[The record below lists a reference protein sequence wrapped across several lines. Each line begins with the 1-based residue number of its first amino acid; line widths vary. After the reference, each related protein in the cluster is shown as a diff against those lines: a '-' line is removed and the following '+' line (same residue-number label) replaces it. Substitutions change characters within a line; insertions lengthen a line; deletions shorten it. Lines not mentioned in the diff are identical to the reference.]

1 MTTLPQSTTLTRVPQ
16 RAPRA
21 LAVGGHPAGMMAPVQ
36 QPNAFAM
43 SGADV
48 WRIIRGNI
56 WLILVLLIISAIG
69 GFALNYYLSKN
80 HSRYT
85 AVGLIQIQQSNPM
98 TITAEARPTDRLDIG
113 TLAIE
118 QKSQVAMIRHESLL
132 MKVLAN
138 REEIR
143 KTDWFKGFG
152 GNPVKAKEDLLD
164 KLDVIAIPE
173 TRLVSVAMSYSKPED
188 CKTIVQEI
196 VQQHLDDQRQASQ
209 NKILERSQALNNL
222 KQRYSFRLRDLGQDL
237 RDKAI
242 KLSIDGMGTPGRLS
256 TKEIELSDLLKKQFE
271 YQSTANEAK
280 GALES
285 ALAQDQQGAE
295 LAGIGR
301 MLETDQEINLLKN
314 TVMQLEMGIEQQ
326 KSNLGKEHRN
336 VISLERQL
344 EVTRKKLEDTQAS
357 ARAKATAAYIEQ
369 LKGAAEAAT
378 VAVKGVNEQINQ
390 AKQDLGDL
398 TYQMSQY
405 LTAKDEEKTTREYL
419 TQVTKQLD
427 EISNIENRKEDS
439 GLVWAVQPETPDTP
453 SFPKLPITMAVAVT
467 LGLALSLAIAF
478 LRELTDTSVRSPRD
492 IARVGELTLLGLVP
506 HEDDDPQV
514 AGAPLPLVIFQAPHS
529 MLAEQYRQLRSRL
542 QHAASLDSTRSI
554 LITSPSPEDGKTTVA
569 CNLAA
574 GLALNGRRILLVDAN
589 FRRPELHRVFSV
601 DNSTGFSSALSSLD
615 AFPSSVVQTQ
625 VPNLDVMPS
634 GPRPPNGTELLE
646 SQLLNDFI
654 ERALEEY
661 DHVIF
666 DSGPLLFVSE
676 SVALAPRVDGVVT
689 VVRARQNSRGLLQR
703 MRDTLRQAR
712 AEHIGVVLNAVR
724 SQAGGYYNRNIKT
737 YYAYSNYNG

>member
-1 MTTLPQSTTLTRVPQ
+1 MTTLPQTTLTRVPQ

-21 LAVGGHPAGMMAPVQ
+21 LAVGGPPPGMIAPV

-48 WRIIRGNI
+48 WRVIRGNI
-56 WLILVLLIISAIG
+56 WLILVLLIASAVG
-69 GFALNYYLSKN
+69 GYCLNWWLARH

-85 AVGLIQIQQSNPM
+85 ATGLIQIQQTTPVSL
-98 TITAEARPTDRLDIG
+98 TAEQRDNDRMDIG

-118 QKSQVAMIRHESLL
+118 QKSQVAMIRHEALL

-138 REEIR
+138 RDEIR
-143 KTDWFKGFG
+143 KTEWFKSFG
-152 GNPVKAKEDLLD
+152 GNVVKAKEDLLD
-164 KLDVIAIPE
+164 NLRVDAIPE
-173 TRLVSVAMSYSKPED
+173 TRLVAVSMSHSKPED

-209 NKILERSQALNNL
+209 NKVLERSQALNNL

-256 TKEIELSDLLKKQFE
+256 TKEVELSDYLKKQFE
-271 YQSTANEAK
+271 YSSAAAEAK
-280 GALES
+280 GAFES
-285 ALAQDQQGAE
+285 AVNTVESGGEIASMQEVLDRDLEVNSLKQTLMQLETGYSQQKASLGEDNPRVKSLKVQIDDMTEKLNNTTASVRARATSGYIERLKGAKDSAE
-295 LAGIGR
+295 LA
-301 MLETDQEINLLKN
+301 
-314 TVMQLEMGIEQQ
+314 
-326 KSNLGKEHRN
+326 
-336 VISLERQL
+336 
-344 EVTRKKLEDTQAS
+344 
-357 ARAKATAAYIEQ
+357 
-369 LKGAAEAAT
+369 
-378 VAVKGVNEQINQ
+378 VKGINEQINQ

-419 TQVTKQLD
+419 TQVGKQLD
-427 EISNIENRKEDS
+427 EISNIENRKEDT
-439 GLVWAVQPETPDTP
+439 GLVWAIPPETPDTP

-467 LGLALSLAIAF
+467 LGLGLALGIAF

-492 IARVGELTLLGLVP
+492 IQRVGDLTLLGLVP

-554 LITSPSPEDGKTTVA
+554 LITSPSPGDGKTTVA

-589 FRRPELHRVFSV
+589 FRRPELHRVFSLA
-601 DNSTGFSSALSSLD
+601 NESGFSTALSSLD
-615 AFPSSVVQTQ
+615 AFPSAVAQTQ

-646 SQLLNDFI
+646 SQLLSDFV